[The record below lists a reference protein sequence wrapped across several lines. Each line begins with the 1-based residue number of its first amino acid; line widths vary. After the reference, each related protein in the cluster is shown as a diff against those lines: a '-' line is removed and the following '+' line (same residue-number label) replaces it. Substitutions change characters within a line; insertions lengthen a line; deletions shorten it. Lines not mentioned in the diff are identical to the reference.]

1 MSKKMPEGRPFTTE
15 TAKEC
20 GHNGGKASGE
30 AKRKKKLLKDCLNE
44 LLASELTDKNGVT
57 KTGSEMLAATL
68 MKKAMKGDVKAFEV
82 IRDTAGEK
90 PVDKVEQVTEI
101 KVDCEDEDKKKKK
114 RNIAVLLAV
123 HKRL

>member
-1 MSKKMPEGRPFTTE
+1 MAKKMPEGRPFTKE

-20 GHNGGKASGE
+20 GHNGGKASGK

-44 LLASELTDKNGVT
+44 LLASEITDKHGVT
-57 KTGSEMLAATL
+57 RTGSEVAAVAL
-68 MKKAMKGDVKAFEV
+68 WSKFMKTGDPRIFEV

-101 KVDCEDEDKKKKK
+101 KVDWEDENND
-114 RNIAVLLAV
+114 
-123 HKRL
+123 

>member
-1 MSKKMPEGRPFTTE
+1 MAKKMPEGRPFTME

-44 LLASELTDKNGVT
+44 LLANEITDKHGVT
-57 KTGSEMLAATL
+57 LTGSEMLAATL
-68 MKKAMKGDVKAFEV
+68 MRKAVKGDVKAFEV

-101 KVDCEDEDKKKKK
+101 KVDWEDENND
-114 RNIAVLLAV
+114 
-123 HKRL
+123 

>member
-1 MSKKMPEGRPFTTE
+1 MAKKMPEGRPFTIE

-44 LLASELTDKNGVT
+44 LLASEITDKHGVT
-57 KTGSEMLAATL
+57 LTGSEMLAATL
-68 MKKAMKGDVKAFEV
+68 MRKAVKGDVKAFEV

-101 KVDCEDEDKKKKK
+101 KVDWEDENND
-114 RNIAVLLAV
+114 
-123 HKRL
+123 

>member
-1 MSKKMPEGRPFTTE
+1 MAKKMPEGRPFTTE

-44 LLASELTDKNGVT
+44 LLASELIDKNGVT
-57 KTGSEMLAATL
+57 RTGSEMLAATL

-101 KVDCEDEDKKKKK
+101 KVDWEDENND
-114 RNIAVLLAV
+114 
-123 HKRL
+123 

>member
-1 MSKKMPEGRPFTTE
+1 MAKKMPEGRPFTTE

-20 GHNGGKASGE
+20 GHNGGTASGE

-44 LLASELTDKNGVT
+44 LLASEITDKNGVT
-57 KTGSEMLAATL
+57 RTGSEAAAVTL
-68 MKKAMKGDVKAFEV
+68 WNKFMKTGDPRIFEV

-101 KVDCEDEDKKKKK
+101 KVDWEDED
-114 RNIAVLLAV
+114 ND
-123 HKRL
+123 

>member
-1 MSKKMPEGRPFTTE
+1 MAKKMPEGRPFTTE

-44 LLASELTDKNGVT
+44 LLASELTDKHGVT
-57 KTGSEMLAATL
+57 RTGSEMLAATL

-101 KVDCEDEDKKKKK
+101 KVDWEDED
-114 RNIAVLLAV
+114 ND
-123 HKRL
+123 

>member
-1 MSKKMPEGRPFTTE
+1 MAKKMPEGRPFTVE

-44 LLASELTDKNGVT
+44 LLASEITDKHRVT
-57 KTGSEMLAATL
+57 LTGSEMLAATL
-68 MKKAMKGDVKAFEV
+68 MRKAVKGDVKAFEV

-101 KVDCEDEDKKKKK
+101 KVDWEDENND
-114 RNIAVLLAV
+114 
-123 HKRL
+123 

>member
-1 MSKKMPEGRPFTTE
+1 MAKKMPEGRPFTTE
-15 TAKEC
+15 TAKKC

-44 LLASELTDKNGVT
+44 LLASEITDKNGVT
-57 KTGSEMLAATL
+57 RTGSEAAAVTL
-68 MKKAMKGDVKAFEV
+68 WKKFMKTGDPRIFEV

-101 KVDCEDEDKKKKK
+101 KVDWEDED
-114 RNIAVLLAV
+114 ND
-123 HKRL
+123 

>member
-1 MSKKMPEGRPFTTE
+1 MAKKMPEGRPFTTE

-44 LLASELTDKNGVT
+44 LLASEIADKNGVT
-57 KTGSEMLAATL
+57 RTGSEMLAATL

-101 KVDCEDEDKKKKK
+101 KVDWEDED
-114 RNIAVLLAV
+114 ND
-123 HKRL
+123 